1 MNKEQGAVMERK
13 GFTLVELLVVIGII
27 GILAAVLV
35 GAFGKAT
42 KTADSARCRELVSN
56 TATALNML
64 FQQKEAWP
72 QRLIREASGG
82 EGKLISDAAYPL
94 AVGGF
99 MQLNYKSDTKK
110 LIGDDRCGIVDPWA
124 LTVVKRTEGSSE
136 CLTARVPSGGTVE
149 DHVLRYAIDDDGDG
163 ITEANVGGEVIRIRA
178 NAVVW
183 SCGKDGEFTPYSNV
197 GKGDCDDIHSWSRGQ
212 VIK

>member
-42 KTADSARCRELVSN
+42 RTADSARCRELVAN

-72 QRLIREASGG
+72 KRLLSEASGG
-82 EGKLISDAAYPL
+82 EGRLISDAAYPL

-99 MQLNYKSDTKK
+99 MQLNHKSETKK

-124 LTVVKRTEGSSE
+124 LTVVKRTDGTME
-136 CLTARVPSGGTVE
+136 CLSEKVPSGGTVE
-149 DHVLRYAIDDDGDG
+149 DHVLRYALDDDGDG
-163 ITEANVGGEVIRIRA
+163 ITEAAVGGEVVRIRA

-183 SCGKDGEFTPYSNV
+183 SCGKDGKFEPYSNV

-212 VIK
+212 VIQ